1 MKPVLDEKITRF
13 INGAFSREFRWDT
26 SSITN
31 GSQTNSGYIVQHI
44 IRKTRT
50 TTGLY
55 DDEESYNHKYWEAW
69 PVKENKIALPDYGF
83 DDMWTSDIPQG
94 WDYYTTAARK
104 DYLEELFQKRRNSA
118 GVIFIS
124 AKVYWAPQGSDLEE
138 IVRNTFNVK
147 ILWARD
153 LPAAWDVPN
162 YHVFTPLFSNSF
174 CSYWNLDNKTTT
186 YDVCNP
192 FTKKS

>member
-1 MKPVLDEKITRF
+1 MRFVSDEKITRF

-26 SSITN
+26 CSITN
-31 GSQTNSGYIVQHI
+31 GSQKSSGYIVQHI

-50 TTGLY
+50 TTGLHA
-55 DDEESYNHKYWEAW
+55 DDEGYNHEYWEAW

-83 DDMWTSDIPQG
+83 DDMWKSDLPQG
-94 WDYYTTAARK
+94 WDFYTITARK
-104 DYLEELFQKRRNSA
+104 EFLEELLQKRQDSA

-124 AKVYWAPQGSDLEE
+124 AKVYWAPQGSELEE
-138 IVRNTFNVK
+138 IVRKTFNVK

-153 LPAAWDVPN
+153 LPATWEIPN
-162 YHVFTPLFSNSF
+162 HHAYTPLFSNSF
-174 CSYWNLDNKTTT
+174 CSYWNLDNKAIS

-192 FTKKS
+192 IMKKG